1 MVRSSF
7 MSSNHGLLHYLWED
21 KAWSLGWMFT
31 AVQDRSRE
39 RPLACVNTYTR
50 DAVDPIDTMT
60 SSGQAASLSLSKGD
74 KPERENDLAFLDN
87 IDELNANWPDYQVR
101 ASLQTCACSSAG
113 AASAADLHWVVPLAC
128 TNARG

>member
-1 MVRSSF
+1 
-7 MSSNHGLLHYLWED
+7 
-21 KAWSLGWMFT
+21 MFT

-101 ASLQTCACSSAG
+101 ASLQTCVQQCWPVLEQHLLLTSTG
-113 AASAADLHWVVPLAC
+113 WCPWRVPTHAA
-128 TNARG
+128 RRF